1 MLVARG
7 SADVML
13 EPDLSTWD
21 WAALDVIV
29 REAGGRVSTLEGGPL
44 RERGSMVSTNGV
56 LHDDVLAR
64 LAGAGAGRPAE
75 A

>member
-1 MLVARG
+1 
-7 SADVML
+7 ML

-29 REAGGRVSTLEGGPL
+29 REAGGRVSTFEGGPL
-44 RERGSMVSTNGV
+44 RERGSLVSTNGV

-64 LAGAGAGRPAE
+64 LAGARAGRPTE
-75 A
+75 ER